1 MTTMKET
8 VVELD
13 DVVEENKNI
22 IVGNLEKVFQVGLG
36 FVALGQELLEDA
48 QEEAGDFVK
57 KLLER
62 GEEFEQDGRKFFN
75 EMVEKRKQQANDVA
89 DKAENELE
97 ERVTAVLHRLN
108 VPTKE
113 DIVDLGKKI
122 DTLNRK
128 VNELKRAK
136 AE

>member
-1 MTTMKET
+1 MTTVNET
-8 VVELD
+8 VVEMD
-13 DVVEENKNI
+13 EVVEEKKNAI
-22 IVGNLEKVFQVGLG
+22 MGNMEKALQVGLG
-36 FVALGQELLEDA
+36 VIALGQDLLEDM
-48 QEEAGDFVK
+48 QEDANDFVK

-75 EMVEKRKQQANDVA
+75 EMVEKRKKQADEMT
-89 DKAENELE
+89 DKAEQELE

-108 VPTKE
+108 VPTKD
-113 DIVDLGKKI
+113 DIAELGKKI

-128 VNELKRAK
+128 VNELKRTK

>member
-1 MTTMKET
+1 MTTVNEA
-8 VVELD
+8 VVEID
-13 DVVEENKNI
+13 EVVEEKKNAI
-22 IVGNLEKVFQVGLG
+22 MGNMEKALQVGLG
-36 FVALGQELLEDA
+36 FLAFGQDLLEEV
-48 QEEAGDFVK
+48 QEETNDFVK

-62 GEEFEQDGRKFFN
+62 GEAFEQDGRKFFN
-75 EMVEKRKQQANDVA
+75 EMVEKRKKQADEMT
-89 DKAENELE
+89 DKAEQELE

-108 VPTKE
+108 VPTKD
-113 DIVDLGKKI
+113 DIAELGKKI